1 MQYVC
6 YNCFHYIQEEG
17 KCPLCGYDPQSSAG
31 KYRVALK
38 PGTPLANRYL
48 VGRVLGQGGF
58 GVTYVALD
66 SQTQSRVA
74 IKEYLPMELAIRD
87 PETSALYLNSE
98 EQKEDFEFGKQQFLE
113 EAKTLTE
120 FVGNEHIVRIH
131 NQFEE
136 NGTAYFSMEYVEG
149 IDLKNFLLQRGTPLP
164 VHEANRILLPIMEAL
179 QWVHSKGIVHRD
191 ISPDNIMITKGGS
204 AKLIDFGAAR
214 YSTGEKSK
222 SLDVVLKH
230 GYAPVE
236 QYSRRGRQGPFTD
249 VYSMAA
255 TYYYAITGK
264 VPQDAVDRMSEDEL
278 IPPSEHGARIR
289 ESTEQVL
296 LKALALNAADRWQT
310 MNAFYAALLETM
322 PKPYEPEADEEKDGK
337 AKKPAVQKEK
347 KPEPKTAAQK
357 PAAAESSKLAKKK
370 PTAVIAAVLGLVVL
384 LGVVFGTGILKK
396 NPAVSKPE
404 ESVSQ
409 TGTEETTQ
417 GMQAPAETP
426 VPAAEPETAQGETD
440 SVKDFKNVGSIVTF
454 GFYEQD
460 NNTTNRKEPIEW
472 IVLDVRDG
480 KSLLISRYALDSVPF
495 NTENTDGITWETS
508 TLRKW
513 LNEDFLNDAF
523 IEDERECIPTVEINA
538 GLNPDST
545 VDPGNNT
552 KDKVFLLSIL
562 EAEEY
567 FDNDISRQCKPTEY
581 AKAQGCYVDAISG
594 NCCWWLRS
602 PGSYSDHATVVD
614 SAGSARSFSEYV
626 SKEDNTVRPV
636 IWIDLNMLEL
646 KNGGGVVSFG
656 TYEQDNDFENGKEPI
671 EWIVLDVQEGKAL
684 LISRCALDCQP
695 YNTEAT
701 EVTWETC
708 SLRKWLNEAFLTEAF
723 SEEELAHIPAVEV
736 TADKNP
742 RYSNDI
748 GNSTE
753 DKVFLLSIQ
762 EADRYFVGDEERQ
775 CPATLYAV
783 EQGCSR
789 YSSEYRYCWWWLRTP
804 ASPLIFASEVLDSGA
819 VDNNGSPVN
828 WKDIAV
834 RPAIWVVWD
843 N

>member
-1 MQYVC
+1 M
-6 YNCFHYIQEEG
+6 
-17 KCPLCGYDPQSSAG
+17 G

-87 PETSALYLNSE
+87 PETSTLYLNSE

-113 EAKTLTE
+113 EARTLME

-131 NQFEE
+131 NHFEQ
-136 NGTAYFSMEYVEG
+136 NGTAYFAMEYVEG
-149 IDLKNFLLQRGTPLP
+149 IDLKNFLLQRGAPLP

-296 LKALALNAADRWQT
+296 LKALAVNASDRYPT
-310 MNAFYAALLETM
+310 MNAFYSALLETM
-322 PKPYEPEADEEKDGK
+322 PHPYEPEAGEEKDGK
-337 AKKPAVQKEK
+337 RKEK
-347 KPEPKTAAQK
+347 ASVQVNKQNGSTRSAG
-357 PAAAESSKLAKKK
+357 KKK
-370 PTAVIAAVLGLVVL
+370 PVIGIIAALLVVAL
-384 LGVVFGTGILKK
+384 LGVVFGTGVLKK
-396 NPAVSKPE
+396 NP
-404 ESVSQ
+404 SVSEPTPSDAQ
-409 TGTEETTQ
+409 TEAMEIVPEVQEPADTTEPATDPGT
-417 GMQAPAETP
+417 G
-426 VPAAEPETAQGETD
+426 EPD
-440 SVKDFKNVGSIVTF
+440 SHEDFRTVGSIVTF

-460 NNTTNRKEPIEW
+460 NNITNRKEPIEW

-480 KSLLISRYALDSVPF
+480 KSLLISRHALDCVPF
-495 NTENTDGITWETS
+495 NIENTDGIAWETS

-538 GLNPDST
+538 GLNPDNS

-567 FDNDISRQCKPTEY
+567 FDSNISRQCKPTEY

-626 SKEDNTVRPV
+626 SKKDNTVRPV
-636 IWIDLNMLEL
+636 IWVDLNMLEL
-646 KNGGGVVSFG
+646 KNGGSVVSFG

-671 EWIVLDVQEGKAL
+671 EWIVLDVQEGKTL

-695 YNTEAT
+695 YNIEAT
-701 EVTWETC
+701 DVTWETC
-708 SLRKWLNEAFLTEAF
+708 SLRKWLNESFLTEAF
-723 SEEELAHIPAVEV
+723 SEVELARIPAVEV

-762 EADRYFVGDEERQ
+762 EADSYFIGDEERQ
-775 CPATLYAV
+775 CSATLFAV

-789 YSSEYRYCWWWLRTP
+789 YSSENRYCWWWLRTP

-819 VDNNGSPVN
+819 VDNNGSQVN
-828 WKDIAV
+828 RNDIAV
-834 RPAIWVVWD
+834 RPAIWLAWD
-843 N
+843 T